1 MLTLCLAALVAAADP
16 IAPTDAA
23 RDTIQLDA
31 VTVNATRATER
42 TPLTF
47 STVKKE
53 EISRKNTGVDLPFL
67 LNGLPSVVVTSD
79 AGAGVGYTSIRIRG
93 TDPTR
98 INVTANDIPI
108 ADAESQAQFWVN
120 VPDLAASV
128 EDIQVQRGVGSST
141 HGAGSFGGAINM
153 RTALPAARPSAAV
166 EASYGSYNTH
176 REMVYLSTGAFGRF
190 SVDAR
195 LSNVHSDG
203 YIDRATTDL
212 GSFFT
217 QAAYTAPKTSLRLVV
232 FGGKERTYHAWNG
245 IDRAQLEKDRRYNP
259 AGEIEDENGKVI
271 GFYDN
276 QTDNYF
282 QTHYQ
287 LLFAQQLAPRWK
299 LNINAHYTDGN
310 GYYEEYKNRRTL
322 VEYGLQPFYYEG
334 KLVEKSNLVRRKA
347 MDNGFGGGVFS
358 VAYRAPKIDVTLGG
372 AANRYGGEHFGT
384 VEWVQK
390 YVGDW
395 QPGQRYYQNRSVKD
409 DANLYLKATWQVLPT
424 LSLYADAQYRFVHH
438 TIRGANDKWDFSTNQ
453 MQALEVDRTFGFFNP
468 KGGLR
473 YAPHRRHALYA
484 SVGVAHKEPTR
495 NNYTDNGTG
504 FDPKAERLIDYE
516 LGYTY
521 LGDRLTASATFYY
534 MDYKDQL
541 VLTGRLNDIGEPLTE
556 NVAQSYRLGV
566 ELAVGWQAAPWLK
579 LDGALALSRNRIL
592 DYTEYVDDYT
602 ADWDPLYTQTP
613 IYIGDTEISFSPSV
627 VASASATF
635 AVRGWSAV
643 LAGRYVGQQY
653 MTNSMQS
660 DVALAPYAT
669 ADLMLGYT
677 FRFQKVA
684 RELTLSLGLNNLTGA
699 LYESNGWGGSS
710 LVGGERQNYAGFF
723 PQAPFHMVG
732 RIAVR
737 F

>member
-1 MLTLCLAALVAAADP
+1 MYIFTLAALLSAAQ
-16 IAPTDAA
+16 PTKIV
-23 RDTIQLDA
+23 RDTVAIEA
-31 VTVNATRATER
+31 VTVGATRASER

-47 STVKKE
+47 STIKKKE
-53 EISRKNTGVDLPFL
+53 LSNKNTGVDMPFL
-67 LNGLPSVVVTSD
+67 LTGMPSVVVTSD

-108 ADAESQAQFWVN
+108 ADAESHAQFWVN

-141 HGAGSFGGAINM
+141 HGAGAFGGAINL
-153 RTALPAARPSAAV
+153 RTALPSQKTTAQL

-176 REMVYLSTGAFGRF
+176 REMLYVSTGALGRF
-190 SVDAR
+190 SIDAR

-203 YIDRATTDL
+203 YIARATTDL

-217 QAAYTAPKTSLRLVV
+217 QAAYTAPKTSLRLIV
-232 FGGKERTYHAWNG
+232 FGGKEKTYHAWNG

-259 AGEIEDENGKVI
+259 AGEIEDQNGKVI

-287 LLFAQQLAPRWK
+287 LLFAQTLAERWR
-299 LNINAHYTDGN
+299 LNINLHYTDGN

-322 VEYGLQPFYYEG
+322 VEYGLKPFWADG

-358 VAYRAPKIDVTLGG
+358 VTYRAPKLQVTLGG

-384 VEWVQK
+384 VDWVQN
-390 YVGDW
+390 YIGDW
-395 QPGQRYYQNRSVKD
+395 QPGHRYYQNRSTKD
-409 DANLYLKATWQVLPT
+409 DANIYLKADWQVLPV
-424 LSLYADAQYRFVHH
+424 LSLYADAQLRFVHH
-438 TIRGANDKWDFSTNQ
+438 TILGVNDKWDFTTDK
-453 MQALEVDRTFGFFNP
+453 MQSLAVDRTFLFFNP
-468 KGGLR
+468 KAGLR
-473 YAPHRRHALYA
+473 YTPHRRHALYG
-484 SVGVAHKEPTR
+484 SVAVAHKEPTR
-495 NNYTDNGTG
+495 NNYTDAGLNAS
-504 FDPKAERLIDYE
+504 PKAERLIDYE

-521 LGDRLTASATFYY
+521 TGDRVTASATLYY

-541 VLTGRLNDIGEPLTE
+541 VLTGRLNEIGEPLAE
-556 NVAQSYRLGV
+556 NVAKSFRAGV
-566 ELAVGWQAAPWLK
+566 ELSATWQATEWLK
-579 LDGALALSRNRIL
+579 LGASTTLSRNRIL

-602 ADWDPLYTQTP
+602 ADWEPLYTQTAVQ
-613 IYIGDTEISFSPSV
+613 IGNTDISFSPSV
-627 VASASATF
+627 TASLWASFQLKEWFATLS
-635 AVRGWSAV
+635 GQ
-643 LAGRYVGQQY
+643 YVGKQY
-653 MTNSMQS
+653 MTNSMQH
-660 DVALAPYAT
+660 DIALAAYAT
-669 ADLMLGYT
+669 ANVMAGYT
-677 FRFQKVA
+677 FRFAKIA
-684 RELTLSLGLNNLTGA
+684 RELTLSVGLNNITNA

-710 LVGGERQNYAGFF
+710 LVGGVRENYAGYF
-723 PQAPFHMVG
+723 PQAPFHAVG
-732 RIAVR
+732 RISIR